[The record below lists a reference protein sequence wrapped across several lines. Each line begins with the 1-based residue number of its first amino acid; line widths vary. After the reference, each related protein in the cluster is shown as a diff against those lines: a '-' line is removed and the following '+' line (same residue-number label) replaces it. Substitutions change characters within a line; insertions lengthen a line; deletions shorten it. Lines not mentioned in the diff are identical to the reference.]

1 MVDAS
6 PQHAK
11 LNELRQQLGAMN
23 QELLE
28 LKNANPHA
36 SMKIARNFLEATLN
50 GYQQQRPKCNL
61 AKKCSAF
68 AIYKIFYEKDPP
80 WTGNADVEN
89 FLTDPQTVQMLN
101 EFDPFS
107 RSISQK
113 WVDRILKDAKD
124 GVDYAN

>member
-1 MVDAS
+1 MIVKGDMVDAS

-50 GYQQQRPKCNL
+50 GY
-61 AKKCSAF
+61 
-68 AIYKIFYEKDPP
+68 
-80 WTGNADVEN
+80 
-89 FLTDPQTVQMLN
+89 
-101 EFDPFS
+101 
-107 RSISQK
+107 
-113 WVDRILKDAKD
+113 
-124 GVDYAN
+124 